1 VSDGVLSIMKDASAF
16 NLYHTIVVD
25 FIA

>member
-1 VSDGVLSIMKDASAF
+1 MKDASAF